1 MGLLDGLERL
11 ITEHGSAAILR
22 ERIQLA
28 NDKHA
33 ALEAKLKESEAT
45 LRNTFGRAG

>member
-1 MGLLDGLERL
+1 MGLLDSVEKL

-22 ERIQLA
+22 ERIALA

-33 ALEAKLKESEAT
+33 ALERKATKREAQIYFDEVK
-45 LRNTFGRAG
+45 N

>member
-22 ERIQLA
+22 ERIQLL
-28 NDKHA
+28 NDRHA
-33 ALEAKLKESEAT
+33 AVERDAT
-45 LRNTFGRAG
+45 SYARRFLR